1 MQTPLTSLRK
11 TTDSTSLA
19 FLAIAFLAGIA
30 SALQTPTLSLFL
42 TDEVQVR
49 PVMVGFFFTG
59 SAVIGILVSQYLAR
73 HSDRR
78 GDRKSLILF
87 CCILGALACL
97 LFAWNRNYF
106 ILLFVGVFLS
116 SFGSTATPQ
125 VFALAR
131 EHADKT
137 GREAV
142 MFSSILRAQ
151 ISLAWVIGP
160 PLAFALALNFGFDVM
175 YLGAAVT
182 FIICGL
188 IVRWKL
194 PSMPKVAISTG
205 TEAPLEAPRRH
216 RRDTLLLFIACSM
229 MWGCHSLYLIN
240 MPLYII
246 NELNLPDRL
255 AGIMMGTA
263 AGLEIP
269 VMLIAG
275 YYAKRFGKKRLMQI
289 AILAGGVFF
298 IGMLT
303 LQSEMLLLI
312 LQLFN
317 AIFIGI
323 LAGIGM
329 IYFQDL
335 MPGQAGSATTLYT
348 NTVRVGWIMAGSLA
362 GTVAEIWS
370 YHTVFYLALGMV
382 ATAVYC
388 LLRIKEV

>member
-1 MQTPLTSLRK
+1 MQTPQIALRK
-11 TTDSTSLA
+11 PTDSTSFA
-19 FLAIAFLAGIA
+19 FLAVAFLAGIA

-49 PVMVGFFFTG
+49 PAMVGFFFTG
-59 SAVIGILVSQYLAR
+59 SAVIGILVSQFLAR
-73 HSDRR
+73 HSDTR
-78 GDRKSLILF
+78 GDRKSLIFF

-106 ILLFVGVFLS
+106 ILLIVGVFLS

-160 PLAFALALNFGFDVM
+160 PLAFALALNFGFDIM

-182 FIICGL
+182 FVICGF

-194 PSMPKVAISTG
+194 PSMPKAINVS

-216 RRDTLLLFIACSM
+216 RRDTLLLFITCAM

-240 MPLYII
+240 MPLYVI
-246 NELNLPDRL
+246 NELNLPDKL

-275 YYAKRFGKKRLMQI
+275 YYAKRFGKKRLMLL
-289 AILAGGVFF
+289 AILSGGIFF

-303 LQSEMLLLI
+303 VKSEILLLL
-312 LQLFN
+312 LQIFN

-348 NTVRVGWIMAGSLA
+348 NTVRAGWIMAGTLA
-362 GTVAEIWS
+362 GTIAELWS
-370 YHTVFYLALGMV
+370 YYTVFYLALGMV
-382 ATAVYC
+382 IIAVYC
-388 LLRIKEV
+388 MVSIKDV

>member
-1 MQTPLTSLRK
+1 MQTPLTSQRK
-11 TTDSTSLA
+11 PTDSTSLA

-49 PVMVGFFFTG
+49 PAMVGFFFTG
-59 SAVIGILVSQYLAR
+59 SAVIGILVSQFLAR
-73 HSDRR
+73 HSDSR
-78 GDRKSLILF
+78 GDRKSLIFL

-106 ILLFVGVFLS
+106 VLLIVGVFLS

-131 EHADKT
+131 EYADKT

-160 PLAFALALNFGFDVM
+160 PVAFALALNFGFDVM

-182 FIICGL
+182 FIICSL

-194 PSMPKVAISTG
+194 PSMPKAVNVSTE
-205 TEAPLEAPRRH
+205 TPLEAPRRH
-216 RRDTLLLFIACSM
+216 RRDTLLLFVACSM

-246 NELNLPDRL
+246 NELNLPDKL

-289 AILAGGVFF
+289 AILAGGLFF

-303 LQSEMLLLI
+303 VKSEMLLLI

-348 NTVRVGWIMAGSLA
+348 NTVRAGWIMAGSLA
-362 GTVAEIWS
+362 GTVAEIWGYYS
-370 YHTVFYLALGMV
+370 VFYLALGMV
-382 ATAVYC
+382 VIAVYC
-388 LLRIKEV
+388 MLRIKDV

>member
-1 MQTPLTSLRK
+1 MQTPLISLRK
-11 TTDSTSLA
+11 KTDSTSLA

-49 PVMVGFFFTG
+49 PAMVGFFFTG
-59 SAVIGILVSQYLAR
+59 SAVIGILVSQFLAR
-73 HSDRR
+73 HSDTR

-106 ILLFVGVFLS
+106 ILLIVGVFLS

-182 FIICGL
+182 FIICGI

-194 PSMPKVAISTG
+194 PSMPKAAANVN
-205 TEAPLEAPRRH
+205 TETPLEAPRRH

-246 NELNLPDRL
+246 NELNLPDKL

-289 AILAGGVFF
+289 AVLAGGLFF

-303 LQSEMLLLI
+303 VKSEMLLLI

-348 NTVRVGWIMAGSLA
+348 NTVRAGWIMAGSLA

-370 YHTVFYLALGMV
+370 YYTVFYLALGMV
-382 ATAVYC
+382 AIAVYC
-388 LLRIKEV
+388 MLRIKDV

>member
-1 MQTPLTSLRK
+1 MQTPLSTLRK
-11 TTDSTSLA
+11 PTDSTSFA
-19 FLAIAFLAGIA
+19 FLAVAFLTGIA

-49 PVMVGFFFTG
+49 PAMVGFFFTG
-59 SAVIGILVSQYLAR
+59 SAIIGILVSQFLAR
-73 HSDRR
+73 HSDSR
-78 GDRKSLILF
+78 GDRKSLIFF
-87 CCILGALACL
+87 CCILGVLACL

-116 SFGSTATPQ
+116 SFSATATPQ

-151 ISLAWVIGP
+151 ISLAWVVGP
-160 PLAFALALNFGFDVM
+160 PLAFALALNFGFNVM
-175 YLGAAVT
+175 YLSAAIT
-182 FIICGL
+182 FVICSI
-188 IVRWKL
+188 IVRWLL
-194 PSMPKVAISTG
+194 PSMPKASHIT
-205 TEAPLEAPRRH
+205 TDAPLQAPRRH
-216 RRDTLLLFIACSM
+216 RRDTLLLFVACSM

-240 MPLYII
+240 LPLYII
-246 NELNLPDRL
+246 NELHLPDNL
-255 AGIMMGTA
+255 AGIMMGVA

-275 YYAKRFGKKRLMQI
+275 YYAKKVGKKRLMQL
-289 AILAGGVFF
+289 AILAGGLFF
-298 IGMLT
+298 ISMLIVK
-303 LQSEMLLLI
+303 SEVMLLI
-312 LQLFN
+312 VQCFN
-317 AIFIGI
+317 AIMVGI

-348 NTVRVGWIMAGSLA
+348 NTVRVGWIVAGSLA
-362 GTVAEIWS
+362 GTVAEIWG
-370 YHTVFYLALGMV
+370 YYNVFYLALGMV
-382 ATAVYC
+382 ASAVYC
-388 LLRIKEV
+388 LIRIKDV